1 MLAKLEMKLGE
12 TELMSYQMSSLFHG
26 MLMELISEDYAEKL
40 HESRLHPYSQ
50 HLEKRNN
57 EWYWIVNTL
66 NDEAKNEIIIKAL
79 LPADRILIKKKDLEL
94 KVIEKR
100 YTELPDSE
108 LASFFYNEQG
118 KRYITIRFVT
128 ATAFKN
134 EGRYINY
141 PDIGMIYSNLMN
153 KYSASS
159 NEESMRDDETLEQLI
174 SNTEINRYEL
184 RSTLFSLEGV
194 RIPAFIGSI
203 TFRIK
208 GTQTMCNF
216 ANMLFRFGTYS
227 GIGIK
232 TSIGMGAITITEQR
246 AAR

>member
-1 MLAKLEMKLGE
+1 MLTKLEMRLGE
-12 TELMSYQMSSLFHG
+12 VEELSYQMASLFHG
-26 MLMELISEDYAEKL
+26 VLMELISPEYAEKL
-40 HESRLHPYSQ
+40 HESRLHPYAQ

-57 EWYWIVNTL
+57 EWYWVVSTL

-94 KVIEKR
+94 KISGKN
-100 YTELPDSE
+100 YTELSDSE
-108 LASFFYNEQG
+108 LADTFYNEQG
-118 KRYITIRFVT
+118 KRYVTIRFVT

-141 PDIGMIYSNLMN
+141 PDIRMIYANLMN
-153 KYSASS
+153 KYSSS
-159 NEESMRDDETLEQLI
+159 SETESMKDEETLEQLV
-174 SNTEINRYEL
+174 SNTEVNRYEL
-184 RSTLFSLEGV
+184 HSTLFSLEGV
-194 RIPAFIGSI
+194 RIPAFIGNI
-203 TFRIK
+203 TFKLK

-246 AAR
+246 AQR